1 MSSEDRDSKAL
12 STALV
17 PATVGYCQPPV
28 EHRFRKGQSGN
39 PRGRPKKSRQSK
51 PSFNPSHQPTD
62 GLVLE
67 EAYRLVSIR
76 EGDRM
81 IELPAIQAS
90 TRALAISAMKGSRLA
105 QKQLADMVRAI
116 EAKRHEGQLQLLDT
130 MIEYKK
136 RWTAELKRR
145 RQFNID
151 EPDPV
156 PHPDHVILNFARG
169 PLISKVLP
177 TSRRRSSGITGSR
190 AWTTRRK
197 ASPILPANIVGAVTT
212 GSRRSIWR
220 SGTSSSACSIC
231 SMTAFPSGTS
241 AGLRT
246 AHTPKAHH
254 AKARRL
260 RSSAG
265 TRPCARILSAI
276 DASATDET
284 WSTAVRGRCTNRF
297 ADWRYCRCKAAQRP
311 PRLIERRRP

>member
-1 MSSEDRDSKAL
+1 MSGEDRDSKTL

-28 EHRFRKGQSGN
+28 EHRFQKGQSGN

-116 EAKRHEGQLQLLDT
+116 EARRHEDQLQLLDT

-145 RQFNID
+145 QQFNIE

-156 PHPDHVILNFARG
+156 PHPDHVILNLRKGTVDIEGPADEQEKEFWDHRFARMDDAQESVTYFAG
-169 PLISKVLP
+169 KYRRCRDDGLKAQYLEEWHFEQRMFDLLNDSLP
-177 TSRRRSSGITGSR
+177 ER
-190 AWTTRRK
+190 
-197 ASPILPANIVGAVTT
+197 
-212 GSRRSIWR
+212 
-220 SGTSSSACSIC
+220 
-231 SMTAFPSGTS
+231 
-241 AGLRT
+241 
-246 AHTPKAHH
+246 HQ
-254 AKARRL
+254 RRL
-260 RSSAG
+260 TDRSYAEG
-265 TRPCARILSAI
+265 
-276 DASATDET
+276 ASRQGKTLQEF
-284 WSTAVRGRCTNRF
+284 RRN
-297 ADWRYCRCKAAQRP
+297 KAMRKDFVGD
-311 PRLIERRRP
+311 